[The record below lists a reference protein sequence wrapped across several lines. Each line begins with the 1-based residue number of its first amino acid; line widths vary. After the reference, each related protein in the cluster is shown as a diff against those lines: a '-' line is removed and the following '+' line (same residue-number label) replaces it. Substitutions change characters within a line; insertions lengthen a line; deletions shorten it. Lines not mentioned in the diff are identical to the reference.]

1 VFQCCTNVF
10 TQKSPGNTRPE
21 HRPGLAT
28 VRYQQKKLHN
38 SLGHFFG
45 TGSVRGIVNSMIH
58 LNSPE
63 IYITCDKHPETV
75 FSDPVKMDNQNR
87 LRQMLR
93 RIDEIIHLEPKVVEY
108 EDDFE

>member
-1 VFQCCTNVF
+1 MDDF
-10 TQKSPGNTRPE
+10 THDITDENRF
-21 HRPGLAT
+21 
-28 VRYQQKKLHN
+28 RYLLRILDRYTCQVETK
-38 SLGHFFG
+38 GG
-45 TGSVRGIVNSMIH
+45 MIH

-75 FSDPVKMDNQNR
+75 FSDPGKVDNQNR